1 MNCTQCCYCSEYEDT
16 STCTLT
22 NKTVTSFNLCDSFW
36 IPRNFIT
43 NYNPIVYDSRD
54 EPYYKKVYQYF
65 RRRSNNIIL
74 KNSNTSISNEDSEPP
89 ILNED
94 SKTTASNPQI
104 LIKMKYYHKDK
115 LVISITPIYD
125 QSNIVGLEIN
135 TYDDNIQITHN
146 RIKDN
151 LIVDH
156 NDKDDSIAVLNT
168 AKSLE

>member
-1 MNCTQCCYCSEYEDT
+1 
-16 STCTLT
+16 
-22 NKTVTSFNLCDSFW
+22 
-36 IPRNFIT
+36 
-43 NYNPIVYDSRD
+43 
-54 EPYYKKVYQYF
+54 
-65 RRRSNNIIL
+65 
-74 KNSNTSISNEDSEPP
+74 
-89 ILNED
+89 
-94 SKTTASNPQI
+94 
-104 LIKMKYYHKDK
+104 MKYYHKDK
-115 LVISITPIYD
+115 LIISITPIYD